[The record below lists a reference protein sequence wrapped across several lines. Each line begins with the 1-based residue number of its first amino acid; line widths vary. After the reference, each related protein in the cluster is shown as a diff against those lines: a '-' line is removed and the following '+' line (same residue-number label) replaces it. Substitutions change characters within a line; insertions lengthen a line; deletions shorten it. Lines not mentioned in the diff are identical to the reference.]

1 MFSLVVT
8 EAAHDDL
15 DEALAYIA
23 VVLENSTAATALAE
37 EVESVYQSIRSHPDA
52 HPICDSSRL
61 AAMGYRK
68 AAVKNYLFVF
78 RVDSTAK
85 RVVIL
90 RFFHQTQDYLGV
102 L

>member
-1 MFSLVVT
+1 M
-8 EAAHDDL
+8 
-15 DEALAYIA
+15 
-23 VVLENSTAATALAE
+23 
-37 EVESVYQSIRSHPDA
+37 RSPPFA
-52 HPICDSSRL
+52 SFGERF
-61 AAMGYRK
+61 ANK

-85 RVVIL
+85 RIVVL